1 MASRYEQIRLCRQL
15 NRALRKRRD
24 RANTEPYS
32 QRRLAIVV
40 SAVSERLRDVRV
52 PGMTAN
58 LAPLLEVSGA
68 FVQGCLDA
76 GRGVLAMSRAKEHGG
91 IVAAERSA
99 WELWNELDYLLRRPD
114 PPMEA
119 VKVQVNALLELTS
132 WLKKQEHVS
141 SDVLKLNEDGLGR
154 FKHEYPEI
162 VRVVEEQRKKSRFH
176 WSGQKR
182 SKIVGPTA
190 KWADVY
196 KLLSWETHPDI
207 LSIRDVE
214 STFED
219 GYGVLTLNLPDDAL
233 ILALRERSA
242 SSTSECLLRC
252 WNAFAQFWMQQEI
265 EFVPPRKFENRSESG

>member
-1 MASRYEQIRLCRQL
+1 MTTRYEQIRFCRQL
-15 NRALRKRRD
+15 NHPLKRRRD
-24 RANTEPYS
+24 TDDANAYS

-40 SAVSERLRDVRV
+40 EEVSRRLADVRV

-58 LAPLLEVSGA
+58 LVPLLEVTGA

-99 WELWNELDYLLRRPD
+99 WEMWNELDYLLRRPD

-119 VKVQVNALLELTS
+119 VKVQVNAILEITS
-132 WLKKQEHVS
+132 WMKEQEHVS
-141 SDVLKLNEDGLGR
+141 SDVLNRNEEGLSR
-154 FKHEYPEI
+154 FQRDYPEI
-162 VRVVEEQRKKSRFH
+162 VRAVSEQRKKGRFH
-176 WSGQKR
+176 WSGKSR

-190 KWADVY
+190 KAADVY

-214 STFED
+214 ATFVQRD
-219 GYGVLTLNLPDDAL
+219 GVLTLNSPQNSLVITL
-233 ILALRERSA
+233 TERSA
-242 SSTSECLLRC
+242 SSTSECLLRA
-252 WNAFAQFWMQQEI
+252 WNAFAQFWMLEVL
-265 EFVPPRKFENRSESG
+265 ELVPPRKPQ